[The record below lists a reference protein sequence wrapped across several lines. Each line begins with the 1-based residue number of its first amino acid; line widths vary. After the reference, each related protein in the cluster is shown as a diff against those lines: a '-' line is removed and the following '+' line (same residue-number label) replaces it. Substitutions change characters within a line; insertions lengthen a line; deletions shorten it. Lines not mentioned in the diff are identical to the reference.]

1 MADNSNR
8 PPEDLTLDDLTAE
21 EMEMVKNWNLPNVT
35 DDKPVSKKTT
45 ALGRSVD
52 WYYGKKERQAAQEAQ
67 EKEEEIK
74 PLSLEEIEEIRKGA
88 YEDGLLQGHNE
99 GFAKGEQEG
108 HQQGLQQGIEQGHQ
122 QGIESGIAEGKQI
135 IEAQAIRWQ
144 ALNEKLANPLYEINE
159 QVEKQLVELTVMLSQ
174 AVIGVEVKTNP
185 QVIFQALK
193 DSVAALPYADSDCE
207 IKVNPQDLALIKEQ
221 FSEQDIEDKGWHLKA
236 EPDIEIGGCIVES
249 RTSSIDRSMQTRI
262 AQTFERFLTESGIK
276 E

>member
-1 MADNSNR
+1 MSDNSNR
-8 PPEDLTLDDLTAE
+8 PPEDLTLDDLTEE

-35 DDKPVSKKTT
+35 DDKPVRKKTT

-52 WYYGKKERQAAQEAQ
+52 WYYGKKERDAQKAEEQ
-67 EKEEEIK
+67 EEEIK

-88 YEDGLLQGHNE
+88 YEEGLLQGHEE
-99 GFAKGEQEG
+99 GFAKGELAG

-122 QGIESGIAEGKQI
+122 QGIESGIIEGRQI

-144 ALNEKLANPLYEINE
+144 ALNEKLANPLHEINE
-159 QVEKQLVELTVMLSQ
+159 LVEKQLVELAVMLSQ
-174 AVIGVEVKTNP
+174 SVIGVEVKTNP

-193 DSVAALPYADSDCE
+193 DSIAALPYAESDCE
-207 IKVNPQDLALIKEQ
+207 ISLNPQDLTLIKER

-236 EPDIEIGGCIVES
+236 EADIEIGGCIVES
-249 RTSSIDRSMQTRI
+249 RTSSIDRSMQTRV